1 MTEQAKIRAPAG
13 RSALFDF
20 GLMLVVSG
28 LSLFLLLYVGFG
40 EARRTYT
47 QFHLEKIEAQGR
59 IVQTAMDT
67 YLRAGLPLRHFV
79 GFSTIAEPIV
89 STDASISAMAAIDES
104 GEIVFQVGAPIVAPR
119 TLLRDLRQGGQP
131 IMIAEDQDGTATLTL
146 LPLRNKFEMVGA
158 VVVAMPHEIVSERIE
173 NAFAPSF
180 AVASILAIAF
190 AAFASMIAPRWSQ
203 GRTPWI
209 PIGYVVTF
217 AGMAVVVIAT
227 MINLYSEGA
236 QARTK
241 ELAHSFAHRLS
252 NIFVYN
258 LSIRDLDGLDRIF
271 GEYRR
276 LNPDIAAA
284 GLIVNGRVMFHTD
297 GDAVG
302 RPWSDVRS
310 AYQYSVKLDEQNRAQ
325 DVRVTVAL
333 PENVV
338 YQRVVR
344 SIKNFAALFV
354 ASGFLAGLFLQLAGS
369 VRHAQTWIK
378 DEGYGQSVDAQAA
391 QALDLNLVRPV
402 FFVAVFAEH
411 LTYSFLPQF
420 MHDLVQQA
428 GLPSGWAS
436 MPFMVYYVFFALT
449 LIPAGHFSQQYGPR
463 ALMYGGLLLAAG
475 GLVSLAL
482 PLDLYAVTAARAAAG
497 IGQGMLFIG
506 VQSYI
511 LAVASPEKRTQGAAI
526 IVFGFQGGMIS
537 GTAIGSLLVG
547 YMGSNGVFA
556 LASAIALGMAIY
568 AVILV
573 PRIVP
578 QTVLRAGFTLA
589 LRRLYT
595 DLKQVGHNL
604 DFLRTMFLIGVPAKA
619 VLTGVIVFALPLL
632 LSQQNFAQEDIGQ
645 IIMLYAAGVL
655 VASTYMARRV
665 DRTGNTSTVLFWGAT
680 ISGAGLLLVGL
691 MAWEPFRGG
700 PLSTELLIAGVI
712 VVGIAHGCINAP
724 VVTHVADLELSSR
737 IGVSSVTATY
747 RFLERI
753 GHAIGPI
760 IVSQLFFFGGDS
772 AIVVAWVGAA
782 VLVFGLL
789 FIAGASK
796 RSDPMRKVAA

>member
-1 MTEQAKIRAPAG
+1 MSAQQTVKVAPG
-13 RSALFDF
+13 RFVLFDF
-20 GLMLVVSG
+20 ILMLVVSG

-40 EARRTYT
+40 EARRTFT

-67 YLRAGLPLRHFV
+67 YLRAGLPLRHYV
-79 GFSTIAEPIV
+79 GFGAITEPIV
-89 STDASISAMAAIDES
+89 KADASISAMTAIDEA
-104 GEIVFQVGAPIVAPR
+104 GEIVFESGDPISIPKSVMSE
-119 TLLRDLRQGGQP
+119 LRQAGQTHVV
-131 IMIAEDQDGTATLTL
+131 IESGDGATTLTF

-158 VVVAMPHEIVSERIE
+158 VVVAMPHSVVSQRVEE
-173 NAFAPSF
+173 AFAPSF
-180 AVASILAIAF
+180 AAASILSLVF
-190 AAFASMIAPRWSQ
+190 AAFASLITPRWKQ
-203 GRTPWI
+203 GRAPWV
-209 PIGYVVTF
+209 PIAYVATF
-217 AGMAVVVIAT
+217 TVMAIVVIVT
-227 MINLYSEGA
+227 MITLYSEGA

-252 NIFVYN
+252 NIFTYN

-284 GLIVNGRVMFHTD
+284 GLVVGGSVMFHTD
-297 GDAVG
+297 PAEVG
-302 RPWSDVRS
+302 KPWRDTRS
-310 AYQYSVKLDEQNRAQ
+310 AYQYSVRLGEPNAVQ
-325 DVRVTVAL
+325 DVQVTVAL
-333 PENVV
+333 PKNVV
-338 YQRVVR
+338 YQRVIR

-369 VRHAQTWIK
+369 VRHAQTK
-378 DEGYGQSVDAQAA
+378 NR
-391 QALDLNLVRPV
+391 LDPHGSDGRDPLPRGIEMNLIRPV
-402 FFVAVFAEH
+402 FFVAVFVEH

-420 MHDLVQQA
+420 MHDIVQQA
-428 GLPSGWAS
+428 GLAPGWAS
-436 MPFMVYYVFFALT
+436 APFMVYYVFFALT
-449 LIPAGHFSQQYGPR
+449 LIPSGHFSQQYGPR

-475 GLVSLAL
+475 GLLSLAL
-482 PLDLYAVTAARAAAG
+482 PLNLAAVTAARAAAG

-511 LAVASPEKRTQGAAI
+511 LAVSSPERRTQGAAI

-547 YMGSNGVFA
+547 YLGTSGVFA
-556 LASAIALGMAIY
+556 LASGIALGMAVY
-568 AVILV
+568 AIALV
-573 PRIVP
+573 PRLAP
-578 QTVLRAGFTLA
+578 QGAHSAGFGLA
-589 LRRLYT
+589 LRRLVA
-595 DLKQVGHNL
+595 DLRLVGQNL
-604 DFLRTMFLIGVPAKA
+604 DFLRAMLLIGVPAKA

-632 LSQQNFAQEDIGQ
+632 LSQRNFAQEDIGQ

-691 MAWEPFRGG
+691 MAWEP
-700 PLSTELLIAGVI
+700 LHSSVMSTELLVAGVI
-712 VVGIAHGCINAP
+712 TIGIAHGFINAP
-724 VVTHVADLELSSR
+724 VVTHVADLELSAR
-737 IGVSSVTATY
+737 IGVSAVTATY

-772 AIVVAWVGAA
+772 AVVVAWVGAA
-782 VLVFGLL
+782 VLVLGLL
-789 FIAGASK
+789 FVAGAP
-796 RSDPMRKVAA
+796 RDRTPVQKVPV